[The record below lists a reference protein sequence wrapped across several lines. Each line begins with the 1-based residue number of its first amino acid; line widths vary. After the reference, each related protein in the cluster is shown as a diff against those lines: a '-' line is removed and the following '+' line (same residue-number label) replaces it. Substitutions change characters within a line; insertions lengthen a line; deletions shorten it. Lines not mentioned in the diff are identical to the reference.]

1 MEEADSKMGCW
12 SWVTGRQLAVT
23 PVCGGRWSPDCPW
36 RGQCCVSRT
45 CSGGAG
51 LLCRRKVGTTSKALG
66 ALAKLSKLETIRP
79 LMGLSVH
86 WRKMTH
92 GQGVNISQAFP
103 EGAGQLAEL
112 TRPTAWLP
120 QDQPPEEVGC
130 PVLRWVGL
138 LCRCKVEMD

>member
-1 MEEADSKMGCW
+1 MVGGGVPTAPGVGSAVCLE
-12 SWVTGRQLAVT
+12 LAQV
-23 PVCGGRWSPDCPW
+23 G
-36 RGQCCVSRT
+36 
-45 CSGGAG
+45 SGP
-51 LLCRRKVGTTSKALG
+51 LCRRKVGTTYKAFG

-112 TRPTAWLP
+112 TRPAAWVP

-130 PVLRWVGL
+130 PVLRWV